1 LRTYI
6 ALFLIATIASLI
18 ITPVIRR
25 LCQRYKLL
33 DIPIDGRRVHR
44 TATPRLGGL
53 ALYLSC
59 LTALS
64 LLPFVDNLLTQKLD
78 ALQTGF
84 LTIFIPATMVLLL
97 GVYDDLR
104 GTNAVFKFIGLGII
118 AGLFYALGG
127 RIDAVSVPFFGSVQL
142 PPLLSFVVTV
152 VWLVGITNAFNLID
166 GLDGLASGAALFSS
180 LVILG
185 VAISQDQSLMVVI
198 ALVLC
203 GAVAGFLRYNFNPAS
218 IFLGDSGALFIGFLL
233 AAMSVLGTQKATTAV
248 AIVVP
253 VLAFGFP
260 VVDTMMT
267 MARRLVSRK
276 PVFQGDN
283 EHIHHMLLARGWS
296 QRRVALVLY
305 GVCAAFGLLALMFP
319 ATGSK
324 LTGFMLFVVSVAVI
338 IAVGHLRYH
347 EVEEIRAGVK
357 RNLGDRR
364 LRVANNIRVRRA
376 ALALS
381 KAADLHEMFE
391 AVRHMLDFG
400 EFTFA
405 NMQVGQPGRA
415 KINERVFEASVQ
427 RHPWQALEFRHGR
440 VYWSW
445 ARREAEWET
454 GLEPRVEW
462 THGDAVSCERL
473 QFEALQVETTAFA
486 PPRVDWSLRLPLV
499 KDGVEWGWVNFY
511 RSLSNEALLVDTNY
525 LSDLFRRELT
535 DAAARIFSVAE
546 AAETL
551 PELPQAT
558 PVMAMQMAAKG

>member
-1 LRTYI
+1 
-6 ALFLIATIASLI
+6 
-18 ITPVIRR
+18 
-25 LCQRYKLL
+25 
-33 DIPIDGRRVHR
+33 
-44 TATPRLGGL
+44 
-53 ALYLSC
+53 
-59 LTALS
+59 
-64 LLPFVDNLLTQKLD
+64 
-78 ALQTGF
+78 
-84 LTIFIPATMVLLL
+84 M
-97 GVYDDLR
+97 
-104 GTNAVFKFIGLGII
+104 
-118 AGLFYALGG
+118 GG
-127 RIDAVSVPFFGSVQL
+127 RIDALSIPLFGSVHL
-142 PPLLSFVVTV
+142 PALVSFLITV

-185 VAISQDQSLMVVI
+185 VAVSQERTMTIVV

-203 GAVAGFLRYNFNPAS
+203 GALAGFLRYNFNPAS

-511 RSLSNEALLVDTNY
+511 RSFNSEALLLDTNY

-535 DAAARIFSVAE
+535 DAVARILKADKVSESPHVAE
-546 AAETL
+546 TV
-551 PELPQAT
+551 PI
-558 PVMAMQMAAKG
+558 MAMQMAAKG